1 MSARKNW
8 GHSPGKPGAHPPE
21 GQGDRPQL
29 RRVALRA
36 WGLLWLMLV
45 WILLWGTVSAA
56 NIISGLV
63 IALVITLLLPLPVVP
78 IEGRV
83 HPISL
88 MRLIGLVAW
97 YLVLSSLQL
106 AWLAV
111 KPGPPPLSAVL
122 RAHMSIKS
130 DLVLALAVNIIN
142 LTPGTIV
149 LEIDQVR
156 RMIYV
161 HVIDVGS
168 ERTVNRFYS
177 QVAGLEKLLIAT
189 FERESDW
196 RAAPREEADRA

>member
-1 MSARKNW
+1 MR
-8 GHSPGKPGAHPPE
+8 
-21 GQGDRPQL
+21 Q
-29 RRVALRA
+29 VALRA
-36 WGLLWLMLV
+36 WVLIWLMLV

-78 IEGRV
+78 TEGRV
-83 HPISL
+83 HPLSL

-111 KPGPPPLSAVL
+111 KPGSPPLSAVL
-122 RAHMSIKS
+122 RAHLAIKS

-168 ERTVNRFYS
+168 DRAVTRFYR
-177 QVAGLEKLLIAT
+177 QIEQIERLLVASLEPEQHWRPAG
-189 FERESDW
+189 RES
-196 RAAPREEADRA
+196 A

>member
-1 MSARKNW
+1 MSARAKW
-8 GHSPGKPGAHPPE
+8 GHSPGKPGAHPPA
-21 GQGDRPQL
+21 GQGDGPQM
-29 RRVALRA
+29 RRLALRA
-36 WGLLWLMLV
+36 WTLFWLMLV

-56 NIISGLV
+56 NIVSGLAV
-63 IALVITLLLPLPVVP
+63 ALVITLLLPLPVVP

-83 HPISL
+83 HPL
-88 MRLIGLVAW
+88 TLLRLIGLVAW
-97 YLVLSSLQL
+97 YLVLSSVQL

-122 RAHMSIKS
+122 RAYLAIKS

-168 ERTVNRFYS
+168 ERAVNRFYR
-177 QVAGLEKLLIAT
+177 QIAQIERLLVAS
-189 FERESDW
+189 FEREEHWQPS
-196 RAAPREEADRA
+196 ADRDRA